1 MRFFIALG
9 RSVGR
14 QCLCGWGSVANG
26 NEGGRLSGGVDGPD
40 FVEHGSDMAWGEFD
54 MVNVIRQSR
63 TRFGKWSLHAD

>member
-1 MRFFIALG
+1 VRFFIALG

-40 FVEHGSDMAWGEFD
+40 FVEHGSDMVDSLRSLD
-54 MVNVIRQSR
+54 MGRV
-63 TRFGKWSLHAD
+63 